1 MLHGGLQ
8 ASQWDGLA
16 EKQNRRKEGWDGVRE
31 ERERERDGR
40 RKKGGSKNMRKN
52 DFPHVLLIG
61 GHQYQMEGLK

>member
-31 ERERERDGR
+31 EREREKREGER
-40 RKKGGSKNMRKN
+40 WEKKKGR
-52 DFPHVLLIG
+52 
-61 GHQYQMEGLK
+61 E